1 MSSSESWKKLS
12 HLEISD
18 ASREDRRTI
27 GNSPRESSMEDMS
40 FDMSRSRTV
49 GGLTVST
56 VPSAAS
62 TRDPSIDFATSAGF
76 LESWSNVESAFL
88 LGGVSTDTFP
98 SLSNYRQE
106 STRSLPA
113 AASFGSLLDP
123 TPMRRYP
130 TVPNSGS
137 PHALLTDSN
146 GVSSVIHDAAR
157 IADWDHVLELCHTHP
172 EAAAYSGRDG
182 WTALHHAC
190 NRRCPHPHVIQ
201 ALIQAYPEALLQE
214 EVKCWLPLH
223 LACRFKAPKEV
234 VRLLLHM
241 VPASGRIAVRARDRQ
256 RRTPLYYAIRY
267 DAPDGVAGLLLHVD
281 PSAVLEEDQNEESPL
296 ALVWDN
302 WAEKLEGK
310 RIVQSFLPGGFPE
323 PQESTVDQ
331 LALVLRE
338 RLNDEPKLK
347 KRWDQ
352 VNVLL
357 KAAFGF
363 PFEEAPLTTVVVEDV
378 TTSSKDSSSV
388 TPPLQQS
395 ERTWRIVHAT
405 AATKCHLSLFRMACA
420 LHPEQARELDE
431 SDLRRSLTTHGY
443 MMSNSTAPFP
453 NASGAA
459 HQTALH
465 LAASSN
471 AGGENG
477 KAVLVSLLR
486 LYREAAQVQD
496 GIDGSLPLHRMVENQ
511 RKDWPNH
518 VAILYHF
525 YPRAVQIP
533 DHHGKLPLHRAAA
546 APSHYH
552 HRVAPEDEEE
562 RSVIIQLV
570 RSYPQAAGM
579 ADATGG
585 LPFHY
590 ACLRAS
596 AWDEHVEAIYNAH
609 RSAVQVRAGPVRQDR
624 LPIHLAAENRAS
636 RDALVQRLI
645 QLHPR
650 GAAQEDRLGK
660 LPLHIACEEGKDWNA
675 TRFIYEAF
683 PSAVRQAERN
693 ARGWLP
699 LHMAAACPEKDGDLI
714 KRLTELYPEAASIP
728 DHEDRY
734 PLHIAC
740 STGKDW
746 AGGLRVLFDANPNAL
761 AMRDCLGFL
770 PVHICALSFCQKQ
783 DESSRKTRATPAME
797 ARKEMTVH
805 HEEAAQLDILFNLFR
820 SDPSTVQG

>member
-1 MSSSESWKKLS
+1 MSSSDARKLS
-12 HLEISD
+12 QLEISD
-18 ASREDRRTI
+18 SSRVERRTTE
-27 GNSPRESSMEDMS
+27 GSNREASMDMS
-40 FDMSRSRTV
+40 FGTEMSRSRTV

-56 VPSAAS
+56 VPSSVSA
-62 TRDPSIDFATSAGF
+62 RDPSIDFTSAGF
-76 LESWSNVESAFL
+76 LESWSNVGSESAFL
-88 LGGVSTDTFP
+88 FGGASTETFP
-98 SLSNYRQE
+98 SLSNYRQT

-113 AASFGSLLDP
+113 VASFGNLLDP
-123 TPMRRYP
+123 SPMRRYP

-157 IADWDHVLELCHTHP
+157 IADWDHVLELCRTHP

-241 VPASGRIAVRARDRQ
+241 VPESGRIAVQARDRQ

-331 LALVLRE
+331 LAIVLRE
-338 RLNDEPKLK
+338 RLNQEPKLK

-352 VNVLL
+352 VNILL

-363 PFEEAPLTTVVVEDV
+363 PFEEELRSTIEEAASEHNSA
-378 TTSSKDSSSV
+378 SSAS
-388 TPPLQQS
+388 LHQQQP

-431 SDLRRSLTTHGY
+431 CDLRRTLTAHEGT
-443 MMSNSTAPFP
+443 SNS
-453 NASGAA
+453 NALSQTTSGAA

-525 YPRAVQIP
+525 YPRGVQIP

-552 HRVAPEDEEE
+552 HRVAPDDEEE

-579 ADATGG
+579 ADTTGG

-590 ACLRAS
+590 ACMHAS

-609 RSAVQVRAGPVRQDR
+609 RSAVQVRSGHVWHDR
-624 LPIHLAAENRAS
+624 LPIHLAAANHLA
-636 RDALVQRLI
+636 RDSLIQRLI

-650 GAAQEDRLGK
+650 GASQEDRLGK

-683 PSAVRQAERN
+683 PSAIRQAERN

-699 LHMAAACPEKDGDLI
+699 LHMAAACSEKDGELI

-728 DHEDRY
+728 DHEGRY

-761 AMRDCLGFL
+761 AMRDCRGFL
-770 PVHICALSFCQKQ
+770 PVHICALSFCKPNDGQAAA
-783 DESSRKTRATPAME
+783 SKTRATPVIEAM
-797 ARKEMTVH
+797 KEMTVH